1 MLADRTKKWKAGFM
15 LIVLMMVC
23 VGSGGCGNSSS
34 KDPLQ
39 DPTAVTTPDGEVIH
53 YGDTQESVEKILGME
68 ITGGNEHFPEY
79 EDRTEAFYREKNGE
93 YHMAYIHIRE
103 SSYTTYQG
111 IRVGDNWEEVR
122 EKLNSDLTAE
132 TFSGAR
138 IVFDNGKQINAN
150 TDQDEWEEDWLVLGY
165 VYNTEGDI
173 ISISVL
179 DVKAFNFQ

>member
-1 MLADRTKKWKAGFM
+1 M

-23 VGSGGCGNSSS
+23 RIRRVWKQYLKRPAAGSDGCHNPRRRS
-34 KDPLQ
+34 DPLWRHAGVGGR
-39 DPTAVTTPDGEVIH
+39 DSWDGDH
-53 YGDTQESVEKILGME
+53 R
-68 ITGGNEHFPEY
+68 GNEHFPEY